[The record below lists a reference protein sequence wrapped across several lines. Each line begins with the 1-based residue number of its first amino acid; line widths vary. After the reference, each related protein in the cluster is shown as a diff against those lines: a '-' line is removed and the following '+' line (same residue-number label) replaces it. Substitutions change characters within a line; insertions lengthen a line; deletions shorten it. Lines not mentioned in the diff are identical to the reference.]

1 MMRPRRDE
9 ICASW
14 SRGGALVTL
23 RALVLVPADSRALSR
38 VLLLRWSDVRVASG
52 VRARTGRTKCEF
64 AGCCKQMMWKNVI

>member
-23 RALVLVPADSRALSR
+23 RALVLVLPTAEAVRKSCSCAGPTSESR
-38 VLLLRWSDVRVASG
+38 VVCAHAPDG
-52 VRARTGRTKCEF
+52 QKCEF
-64 AGCCKQMMWKNVI
+64 AGCCKQMMWKDVV